1 MTQRQLHHQSPPQQG
16 RQLTKVV
23 TWNGTLSGLWVGLN
37 LLQAAVALLLLRW
50 DSQILLLTIKCRV
63 GPSESGDFQGLG
75 AILSRLPFDLG
86 SIPEGRTDSV

>member
-1 MTQRQLHHQSPPQQG
+1 MTAYKAGSLEHPAEPEDCSTDWRVLSPDV
-16 RQLTKVV
+16 L
-23 TWNGTLSGLWVGLN
+23 VGLN